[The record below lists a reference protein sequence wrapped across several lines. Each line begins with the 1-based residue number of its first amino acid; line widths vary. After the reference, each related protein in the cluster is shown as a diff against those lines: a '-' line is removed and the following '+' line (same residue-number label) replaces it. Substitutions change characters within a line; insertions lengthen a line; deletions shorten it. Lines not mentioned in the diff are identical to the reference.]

1 MVNNTDVKEQRE
13 SIAEIEKQK
22 IKLPFPSVRYS
33 TPDEIIKIKPKLK
46 DEVKIKEKPL
56 ARKLEQFIQKQEIP
70 ESTFHDDTE
79 NVTIKEQ
86 EVPSEISEIVEESVS
101 FIDIEK
107 EIKLIHLYGAP
118 SSGKTTFA
126 LQSAIEIL
134 PRKTYYIITS
144 HYTALIK
151 RIKQMIGDER
161 WKNQGDIK
169 QCFFPIQ
176 IQSLE
181 ELITQLEKIKKLDA
195 SEIGLIIID
204 HFTDY
209 VRGEIYKEEN
219 RARLRNILETLYL
232 ICDEKKCKSLLLNGF
247 SFKDSAPAEDLVESF
262 CDMTLRLEKD
272 GMNSELIVEDE
283 MKVPYFIDNSG
294 VKNLHINIY
303 FQN

>member
-1 MVNNTDVKEQRE
+1 MGNNSEVKAQRE
-13 SIAEIEKQK
+13 SITESDKHE

-33 TPDEIIKIKPKLK
+33 TPDEII
-46 DEVKIKEKPL
+46 EVKSKPRNEDIIEEKPL
-56 ARKLEQFIQKQEIP
+56 ILKLEYFIKKEEIP
-70 ESTFHDDTE
+70 KPAFHNEIEDFGSE
-79 NVTIKEQ
+79 EL
-86 EVPSEISEIVEESVS
+86 EVPSRTSEIKEEGES
-101 FIDIEK
+101 FVDIEK

-134 PRKTYYIITS
+134 PRKTYYIVTS

-151 RIKQMIGDER
+151 RIKQMMVDER
-161 WKNQGDIK
+161 WKDQGNIK

-176 IQSLE
+176 IQSLD
-181 ELITQLEKIKKLDA
+181 ELIARLEKIKNLDA
-195 SEIGLIIID
+195 REIGLIIID
-204 HFTDY
+204 HLTDY
-209 VRGEIYKEEN
+209 VRGEVHKEEN
-219 RARLRNILETLYL
+219 REKLRQILETLYL
-232 ICDEKKCKSLLLNGF
+232 ICDEKKCKSLLLNGY

-272 GMNSELIVEDE
+272 GINSELILNDE
-283 MKVPYFIDNSG
+283 MILPYFIDNSG

>member
-33 TPDEIIKIKPKLK
+33 TPDEIIEIEPKLK
-46 DEVKIKEKPL
+46 DEIKVKEKPL
-56 ARKLEQFIQKQEIP
+56 AIKLDQFIQKQEIP
-70 ESTFHDDTE
+70 ESTFHDGTE
-79 NVTIKEQ
+79 NIAIKEQ
-86 EVPSEISEIVEESVS
+86 EAPSEISEIVEESVS
-101 FIDIEK
+101 FIDIER

-134 PRKTYYIITS
+134 PRKTYYIVTS